1 MTEFDVETRL
11 VDYFT
16 WLEDSTGQAMRPGAR
31 AGKPVSVAGRHSVQR
46 KRGRDGTR
54 QRWLLSAAVLIALL
68 AGAVSL
74 LWPRGSDQ
82 PVWADEAVAVATQS
96 PRLLIREWAVEG
108 VGAFSIENGEMTF
121 GSGGRTADLFWT
133 PALMF
138 NDRVNDRV
146 QSSTSTTT
154 TSVGHIEWTM
164 FDYGRS
170 EHRAIALVDG
180 STIEVVASPTNES
193 EFVDLLGR
201 IESVDVDTWLR
212 ALPASIVLP
221 DSQVAVVE
229 QMTADI
235 PLPPGLE
242 VFDITD
248 TDIVGNRAQVAVAV
262 LQPVVCG
269 WIDVWFTAQEAGDQQ
284 LVEQVEEVL
293 GTARE
298 WAIVE
303 EMIGGPWT
311 DSLLQRTDAV
321 ATGSLITDGS
331 SPEPINRDNLAGI
344 GCSPST

>member
-11 VDYFT
+11 ADYFT
-16 WLEDSTGQAMRPGAR
+16 WLEDSTGQSMSFGAR
-31 AGKPVSVAGRHSVQR
+31 ADKPVSMAGQHSDHR
-46 KRGRDGTR
+46 TRRRDGTR
-54 QRWLLSAAVLIALL
+54 RRWLLSAAVLIAVL

-74 LWPRGSDQ
+74 LWPRESDQ
-82 PVWADEAVAVATQS
+82 PVWAAEAVAVATQS
-96 PRLLIREWAVEG
+96 PRLLIRGWAVEG

-121 GSGGRTADLFWT
+121 ESGGRTADLFWT
-133 PALMF
+133 PASML

-154 TSVGHIEWTM
+154 TSVGDIEWTM
-164 FDYGRS
+164 FDDGRS
-170 EHRAIALVDG
+170 GHRAIALVDG

-193 EFVDLLGR
+193 EFIDLLGR
-201 IESVDVDTWLR
+201 IESVDVDTWLS
-212 ALPASIVLP
+212 ALPASIVQP
-221 DSQVAVVE
+221 GSQIAVVE

-242 VFDITD
+242 VSDITD

-269 WIDVWFTAQEAGDQQ
+269 WIDTWFTAKESGDQQ
-284 LVEQVEEVL
+284 LVDQVEEVL

-298 WAIVE
+298 WAVVE

-311 DSLLQRTDAV
+311 DSLLQRTNAV

-331 SPEPINRDNLAGI
+331 SPESINRDNLAGI